1 MIKANL
7 FTTRDG
13 SLVGFDIS
21 GHADFAERGQDI
33 VCAAVSSAA
42 FLVANTICEIIK
54 LTAETD
60 VDEQGGMYLRVNRSD
75 ASSCSDVLLGF
86 KLHLQGLE
94 EQYPE
99 NLTVNYLEV

>member
-7 FTTRDG
+7 FTTRGG

-21 GHADFAERGQDI
+21 GHSDFAERGQDI

-54 LTAETD
+54 LPAETD
-60 VDEQGGMYLRVNRSD
+60 ADEQGGMYLRVNRSD